1 MPAEL
6 FASAEVI
13 VTPPLAD
20 RILIRGGTVLTMDP
34 SVGDFAT
41 ADVLIEGRKI
51 VSVATTIEASA
62 EVLDARGMIVIPG
75 LVDAHRHHWSGMF
88 KCGLPNADGTA
99 YGNLADRI
107 MPFLREQDVYDI
119 TRLTNASAIDCG
131 ITCILDYM
139 HGSKT
144 ADLTNAAVSAHFDSG
159 IRSVFAFATP
169 RPEHMNPASLMTC
182 GCSSGLDVE
191 SESSATPHHPTY
203 VHVLKREFFSS
214 EDQLV
219 SLRLGTPLL
228 SRNFALA
235 RELDLK
241 IISDAIYGGPTPIRP
256 VDAAPRLREMAKA
269 GELGPDVTL
278 IHCTLLP
285 DDVFQLL
292 ADHGVCVVLVP
303 TSDASLRGLGDSVPP
318 IQKVMDFGLLKRTG
332 LSVDIEVSLSPDL
345 FAQMRAVLVI
355 QRLLANQGWAHGTAK
370 PARNI
375 SVREVLGMATIGG
388 ATAIGTEK
396 KCGSLTPGK
405 EADIVLIR
413 ATDVT
418 TGPLNNAFGTV
429 VVGAN
434 VNNVDT
440 VIIGGKIKKCR
451 GQLIGVDQSA
461 LVDRVRESRDYLAQK
476 SGAWAPASIVQ

>member
-1 MPAEL
+1 MAAEL
-6 FASAEVI
+6 PAVAASLPVG
-13 VTPPLAD
+13 D
-20 RILIRGGTVLTMDP
+20 RIVIRGGTVLTMDP
-34 SVGDFAT
+34 SVGDFVT
-41 ADVLIEGRKI
+41 ADVLIEGSR
-51 VSVATTIEASA
+51 VVAVASEIDASA
-62 EVLDARGMIVIPG
+62 EVLDARGMVVVPG

-88 KCGLPNADGTA
+88 KCGIPNADGTA

-169 RPEHMNPASLMTC
+169 RPEHMNPAFLKTC
-182 GCSSGLDVE
+182 GCSSGFDVE
-191 SESSATPHHPTY
+191 SEPGETTHHPTY
-203 VHVLKREFFSS
+203 VHELKRDFFSS

-228 SRNFALA
+228 SRNYALA

-285 DDVFQLL
+285 DDVFQLF

-303 TSDASLRGLGDSVPP
+303 TSDASLRGLGDSVSP
-318 IQKVMDFGLLKRTG
+318 IQKVMDFGLLERTG

-345 FAQMRAVLVI
+345 FAQMRAVLII
-355 QRLLANQGWAHGTAK
+355 QRIFANHVWAHGAAK
-370 PARNI
+370 PPRNI
-375 SVREVLGMATIGG
+375 TVKEVLRLATTGG
-388 ATAIGTEK
+388 ATAIGTET

-418 TGPLNNAFGTV
+418 TGPVNNAVGTV

-440 VIIGGKIKKCR
+440 VMIAGKIKKWR
-451 GQLIGVDQSA
+451 GQLIGVDQHA
-461 LVDRVRESRDYLAQK
+461 LVDRVRASRDYLARK
-476 SGAWAPASIVQ
+476 TGVWTPASMVQ